1 MVGSPWAGGGMV
13 INWYQLIQSQESI
26 QIIILCIN
34 FIELLKWFKGTSL
47 TSPESL
53 NYDTLVGA
61 SFHDTRQTASL
72 HCEAFVQAL
81 LRHFLPKNG
90 FIVGI
95 QENSSSSNSPSIQFT
110 QDEWLFEIKFLRFW
124 FDFAFSTTTVAL
136 TTLKTV
142 LKEKS

>member
-1 MVGSPWAGGGMV
+1 
-13 INWYQLIQSQESI
+13 
-26 QIIILCIN
+26 
-34 FIELLKWFKGTSL
+34 
-47 TSPESL
+47 
-53 NYDTLVGA
+53 
-61 SFHDTRQTASL
+61 
-72 HCEAFVQAL
+72 VQAL

-90 FIVGI
+90 FIFGI

-124 FDFAFSTTTVAL
+124 FDFAFSMTTVAL